1 MTDTHPLL
9 AWMAGLVLTAALLL
23 GGGTMQGLPGDAI
36 VIALGLLLGV
46 LLVWVWPMAALT
58 AYRVEL
64 LLLAGMLV
72 LPLLQLMPLPPV
84 LWTHLA
90 GRATLAADQASVGIG
105 AHWAPLSLDP
115 AGTWR
120 AWYALLPGAALFVAA
135 LTLPSRVMERLVTLV
150 IGIAVASTVLGF
162 AQLAGGPHSALRPFA
177 ITDSTDAVGLFANR
191 NHFASLLYCAL
202 ALACGALIKGWID
215 VFRDRETRWLTHLY
229 RGVAVAILI
238 LGLTIAD
245 SRAGIV
251 LGMGVVIGALC
262 MVLRAPILRRG
273 ALHGFGLVL
282 LIAFVV
288 SIQFGLYAVMARFQ
302 QDPFDDARVWI
313 YQATLHAARH
323 YGLLGSG
330 IGSFVHALPQFQTHA
345 TLIPQYVNH
354 AHNDW
359 LELWLEAGLPFAIL
373 AALVVAWLLRC
384 GGRVW
389 RRSLAP
395 SGAILR
401 ARAASIGLL
410 AVLLHSAVDY
420 PLRPLA
426 NEAVF
431 ALLVALLVRGAAIT
445 DIPDSADI
453 RTAGA
458 MA

>member
-1 MTDTHPLL
+1 MT
-9 AWMAGLVLTAALLL
+9 GLVLTAALLL

-36 VIALGLLLGV
+36 VIGAGLLLGV
-46 LLVWVWPMAALT
+46 VLVWTVPT
-58 AYRVEL
+58 ATLAPYRVEL
-64 LLLAGMLV
+64 LLLAGILV
-72 LPLLQLMPLPPV
+72 LPLLQLIPLPPN
-84 LWTHLA
+84 LWTQLA
-90 GRATLAADQASVGIG
+90 GRASLAADQANVGIG
-105 AHWAPLSLDP
+105 THWAPLSLDP

-135 LTLPSRVMERLVTLV
+135 LSLPPSVLERLVTLV
-150 IGIAVASTVLGF
+150 IGVAVASTVLGF

-177 ITDSTDAVGLFANR
+177 ITDPNDAVGLFANR

-215 VFRDRETRWLTHLY
+215 VLRDRETRWVGHLY
-229 RGVAVAILI
+229 RGLAVAILI

-251 LGMGVVIGALC
+251 LGMGVVIGVLA
-262 MVLRAPILRRG
+262 MILRAPILRRG

-282 LIAFVV
+282 LIALVV
-288 SIQFGLYAVMARFQ
+288 SLQYGLYAVMARFR

-313 YQATLHAARH
+313 YQTTLHAARH

-330 IGSFVHALPQFQTHA
+330 IGSFVHALPQFQTRA

-359 LELWLEAGLPFAIL
+359 LELWLEAGLPFAML
-373 AALVVAWLLRC
+373 AALVVSWLLRC

-395 SGAILR
+395 SGATLR
-401 ARAASIGLL
+401 ARAASIAL
-410 AVLLHSAVDY
+410 AAMLLHSVVDY

-431 ALLVALLVRGAAIT
+431 ALLVALLVRGAAIA
-445 DIPDSADI
+445 DIADSADI